1 LIAPIL
7 PIKNAV
13 LFPRIAMPL
22 SVGRPLSIAA
32 LEAALAEDSKTVIVV
47 AQRTSSLEEP
57 GFSDLYTVGTRAIV
71 KTAIKSADR
80 FDVAVQGVERVRLTG
95 LTRALPFLEGEAD
108 DVPVRTEDEA
118 EVEALR
124 REMLEKV
131 SAIQELLRGG
141 LLDLGQML
149 SSFHDPLDQAYL
161 VASLLGLDVD
171 REQIL
176 LEAPTAADALRLM
189 VSFLTHEEQIVRL
202 RQKITDRAAAEMTK
216 EQRDYFLR
224 QQLRAIQQEL
234 GETTPEEGDIALLR
248 DRARNADLP
257 EEVRKE
263 VASSLDRLA
272 RLPSISPDHQVTRT
286 WLDLVLELPWKK
298 STVDRL
304 DLSSARS
311 VLDEDHFDLEPV
323 KKRILEHLAVMKLNP
338 KAKAPILCF
347 VGPPGV
353 GKTSLGQSIARALG
367 RSFERTSLGGMHD
380 EAELRGHRRTYVGAL
395 AGRIIQAIR
404 RAGVRNPLLML
415 DEVDKLGRDFRGDPS
430 AALMEVLDPAQNFG
444 FRDNYLDL
452 PFDLS
457 NVFFITT
464 ANSLESIPA
473 PLLDRMEVLRLS
485 GYTEEEKV
493 AIARRWLLPRQLTQS
508 GLKPEQVSIPDET
521 IRAVIRRHTREAGVR
536 QLERCLGRIA
546 RRVAIGVTEGKTG
559 TAVIGEA
566 DLVPILGP
574 GSPMFE
580 EMRPQLPPG
589 TAAGLAWT
597 ESGGEV
603 LYVESVLL
611 PGRDELVMT
620 GHLGDVM
627 KESVQAALSYVSSKG
642 PLFGWA
648 PPPRRTG
655 VHVHV
660 PSGAVPKDGP
670 SAGLAI
676 VVALASLFSGQPA
689 QADTAMTG
697 EITLSGLILPIGGVK
712 EKLLAARRAGM
723 KRVLLPKG
731 NDKDLSELPAE
742 LKGSLE
748 LVLLDQV
755 DDAILEAIP
764 KLAERLHLAA
774 RRDH

>member
-1 LIAPIL
+1 
-7 PIKNAV
+7 V

-22 SVGRPLSIAA
+22 SVGRPLSISA
-32 LEAALAEDSKTVIVV
+32 LEAALAEDSKSVIIV
-47 AQRTSSLEEP
+47 AQKTAGLEEP
-57 GFSDLYTVGTRAIV
+57 SFSDLYSVGTRAIV

-80 FDVAVQGVERVRLTG
+80 FDVAVQGVERVRLSR
-95 LTRALPFLEGEAD
+95 LTRALPFLEAEAD
-108 DVPVRTEDEA
+108 DVPVRTENEA

-161 VASLLGLDVD
+161 VASLLGLDVE
-171 REQIL
+171 REQTL

-248 DRARNADLP
+248 DRARRAELP

-263 VASSLDRLA
+263 VAASLDRLA

-286 WLDLVLELPWKK
+286 WLDLVLELPWRK
-298 STVDRL
+298 TTIDRL
-304 DLSSARS
+304 DLASARR

-380 EAELRGHRRTYVGAL
+380 EAELRGHRRTYVGAMP
-395 AGRIIQAIR
+395 GRIVQAIR
-404 RAGVRNPLLML
+404 RAGVSNPLLML

-430 AALMEVLDPAQNFG
+430 AALMEVLDPAQNFS

-452 PFDLS
+452 AFDLS

-493 AIARRWLLPRQLTQS
+493 AIARRWLLPRQLSQS
-508 GLKPEQVSIPDET
+508 GLKPEQLALPDET
-521 IRAVIRRHTREAGVR
+521 LRSIIRRHTREAGVR
-536 QLERCLGRIA
+536 QLERCLGRVS
-546 RRVAIGVTEGKTG
+546 RRVAIGVTEGMTG
-559 TAVIGEA
+559 TAVINEP
-566 DLVPILGP
+566 DLVAILGP
-574 GSPMFE
+574 GAPMFE

-642 PLFGWA
+642 PLFGWQA
-648 PPPRRTG
+648 PPRRTG

-660 PSGAVPKDGP
+660 PAGAVPKDGP

-676 VVALASLFSGQPA
+676 VVALASLLSGQSA
-689 QADTAMTG
+689 RADTAMTG

-731 NDKDLSELPAE
+731 NDKDLTELPAE

-748 LVLLDQV
+748 LVLLSQV
-755 DDAILEAIP
+755 DDAIMEAIP
-764 KLAERLHLAA
+764 KLADRLHFVS
-774 RRDH
+774 RPDH